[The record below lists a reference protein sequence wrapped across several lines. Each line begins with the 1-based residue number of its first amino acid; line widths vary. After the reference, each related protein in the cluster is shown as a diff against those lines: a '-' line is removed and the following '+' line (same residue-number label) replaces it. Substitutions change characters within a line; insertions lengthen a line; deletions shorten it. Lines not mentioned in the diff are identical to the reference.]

1 MAVSMAK
8 VVAKVVEG
16 ALEDAPKDGME
27 GADIMAFRK
36 VGFLTGFR
44 AESSL
49 LQHRMPQYKTSF
61 GKPVARNHT

>member
-1 MAVSMAK
+1 MVVFMAVA
-8 VVAKVVEG
+8 VAEVVEG

-49 LQHRMPQYKTSF
+49 LQHRMPQYKTSS